1 MPSIPSK
8 RKPNNKIFPPTDLDL
23 DLIAGVQYWWSKK
36 NQYFLLCLLI
46 CMVLG
51 FLLFV
56 GLKNHNSSKL
66 HYSQIVFKTSTT
78 NSPINLQRII
88 NPELISSLV
97 LQEEFNNLKPQAII
111 DHLSLDNYH
120 PLAQDITNKILNL
133 EDSDLKKLVLSGN
146 QLENAILQL
155 DGFSQNHYVLRLTHN
170 KTGVTP
176 AQASLLLNQ
185 LVKLFNE
192 KTSKEVDFQKSQM
205 YFLKTINESNLKE
218 VGFLFQ
224 KIQSLKNNIQ
234 TIKRDFSELVTA
246 VDFAELQ
253 TNINKFDQ
261 YLNLSNGNVTDE
273 ITIRLQNQSDEI
285 EIKINSL
292 YEILNLLQNK
302 QSGLRIA
309 NSPSNDTSTIAQIDS
324 NSIQSLLNLGQE
336 LSSVEMI
343 NEIAS
348 EIKELSFEKASI
360 QSQLELN
367 KNLQKNNRNVET
379 ITVGQFNQVIHSV
392 NDLIK
397 MIINEKN
404 PARYLNVVSPPKYH
418 NDTNSFYQIYA
429 RYLALVVIVV
439 SLSLFLVYLLRSHF
453 SRNN

>member
-1 MPSIPSK
+1 MPSISSK
-8 RKPNNKIFPPTDLDL
+8 RKPNNIIVHPVDL

-51 FLLFV
+51 FILFA

-88 NPELISSLV
+88 NPELITSLV
-97 LQEEFNNLKPQAII
+97 LQEEFNNLKPQVII

-120 PLAQDITNKILNL
+120 PLAQDVTNKILNL
-133 EDSDLKKLVLSGN
+133 EDSALKKLVLSGN

-170 KTGVTP
+170 ETGITP
-176 AQASLLLNQ
+176 AQASLLLSQ
-185 LVKLFNE
+185 LIKLFNE
-192 KTSKEVDFQKSQM
+192 KTSQEVDFQKSQL
-205 YFLKTINESNLKE
+205 YFLQTINESNLSQS
-218 VGFLFQ
+218 GFLFE
-224 KIQSLKNNIQ
+224 KIQSLKGNIQ

-253 TNINKFDQ
+253 TNLNQFDQ
-261 YLNLSNGNVTDE
+261 FLNSSVDNATDE
-273 ITIRLQNQSDEI
+273 ITIRLQNQTNEL
-285 EIKINSL
+285 ETKINSL

-302 QSGLRIA
+302 QSGIRIS
-309 NSPSNDTSTIAQIDS
+309 NTPSNDTSTIAQIDS

-343 NEIAS
+343 NDIAS
-348 EIKELSFEKASI
+348 EIKELSFQKASI

-367 KNLQKNNRNVET
+367 QNLQQNNRNVEPL
-379 ITVGQFNQVIHSV
+379 TVSKFNQVIQQV
-392 NDLIK
+392 NDIVKL
-397 MIINEKN
+397 IINEKN
-404 PARYLNVVSPPKYH
+404 PVRYLNVVSPPKYF
-418 NDTNSFYQIYA
+418 NDANSFYQSYV
-429 RYLALVVIVV
+429 RYLALIVVIV

-453 SRNN
+453 RRNN

>member
-1 MPSIPSK
+1 MPSISSK
-8 RKPNNKIFPPTDLDL
+8 RKPNNIIVHPVDL

-51 FLLFV
+51 FILFA

-88 NPELISSLV
+88 NPELITSLV

-120 PLAQDITNKILNL
+120 PLAQGITNQILNL
-133 EDSDLKKLVLSGN
+133 EDSALKKLVLSGN

-170 KTGVTP
+170 ETGITP
-176 AQASLLLNQ
+176 AQASLLLSQ
-185 LVKLFNE
+185 LIKLFNE
-192 KTSKEVDFQKSQM
+192 KTSQEVDFQKSQL
-205 YFLKTINESNLKE
+205 YFLQTINESNLSQS
-218 VGFLFQ
+218 GFLFE
-224 KIQSLKNNIQ
+224 KIQSLKGNIQ

-253 TNINKFDQ
+253 TNLNQFDQ
-261 YLNLSNGNVTDE
+261 FLNSSVDNATDE
-273 ITIRLQNQSDEI
+273 ITIRLQNQSNEL
-285 EIKINSL
+285 ETKINSL

-302 QSGLRIA
+302 QSGIRIS
-309 NSPSNDTSTIAQIDS
+309 NTPSNDTSTIAQIDS

-343 NEIAS
+343 NDIAS
-348 EIKELSFEKASI
+348 EIKELSFQKASI

-367 KNLQKNNRNVET
+367 QNLQQNNRNVEPL
-379 ITVGQFNQVIHSV
+379 TVSKFNQVIQQV
-392 NDLIK
+392 NDIVKL
-397 MIINEKN
+397 IINEKN
-404 PARYLNVVSPPKYH
+404 PVRYLNVVSPPKYF
-418 NDTNSFYQIYA
+418 NDANSFYQSYV
-429 RYLALVVIVV
+429 RYLALIVVIV

-453 SRNN
+453 RRNN

>member
-1 MPSIPSK
+1 MPSISSK
-8 RKPNNKIFPPTDLDL
+8 RKPNNIIVHPVDL

-51 FLLFV
+51 FILFA

-88 NPELISSLV
+88 NPELITSLV

-111 DHLSLDNYH
+111 DHLSLDNFH
-120 PLAQDITNKILNL
+120 PLAQGITNQILNL
-133 EDSDLKKLVLSGN
+133 EDSALKKLVLSGN

-170 KTGVTP
+170 ETGITP
-176 AQASLLLNQ
+176 AQASLLLSQ
-185 LVKLFNE
+185 LIKLFNE
-192 KTSKEVDFQKSQM
+192 KTSQEVDFQKSQL
-205 YFLKTINESNLKE
+205 YFLQTINESNLSQS
-218 VGFLFQ
+218 GFLFE
-224 KIQSLKNNIQ
+224 KIQSLKGNIQ

-253 TNINKFDQ
+253 TNLNQFDQ
-261 YLNLSNGNVTDE
+261 FLNSSVDNATDE
-273 ITIRLQNQSDEI
+273 ITIRLQNQSNEL
-285 EIKINSL
+285 ETKINSL

-302 QSGLRIA
+302 QPGIRIS
-309 NSPSNDTSTIAQIDS
+309 NTPSNDTSTIAQIDS

-343 NEIAS
+343 NDIAS
-348 EIKELSFEKASI
+348 EIKELSFQKASI

-367 KNLQKNNRNVET
+367 QNLQQNNRNVEPL
-379 ITVGQFNQVIHSV
+379 TVSKFNQVIQQV
-392 NDLIK
+392 NDIVKL
-397 MIINEKN
+397 IINEKN
-404 PARYLNVVSPPKYH
+404 PVRYLNVVSPPKYF
-418 NDTNSFYQIYA
+418 NDANSFYQSYV
-429 RYLALVVIVV
+429 RYLALIVVIV

-453 SRNN
+453 RRNN

>member
-1 MPSIPSK
+1 MPSISSK
-8 RKPNNKIFPPTDLDL
+8 RKPNNKIVHPVDL
-23 DLIAGVQYWWSKK
+23 DLIAGVKYWWSKK

-51 FLLFV
+51 FILFA

-88 NPELISSLV
+88 NPELITSLV

-111 DHLSLDNYH
+111 DHLSLDNFH
-120 PLAQDITNKILNL
+120 PLAQGITNQILNI
-133 EDSDLKKLVLSGN
+133 EDSALKKLVLSGN

-170 KTGVTP
+170 ETGITP
-176 AQASLLLNQ
+176 AQASLLLSQ
-185 LVKLFNE
+185 LIKLFNE
-192 KTSKEVDFQKSQM
+192 KTSQEVDFQKSQL
-205 YFLKTINESNLKE
+205 YFLQTINESNLSQS
-218 VGFLFQ
+218 GFLFE
-224 KIQSLKNNIQ
+224 KIQSLKGNIQ

-253 TNINKFDQ
+253 TNLNQFDQ
-261 YLNLSNGNVTDE
+261 FLNSSVDNATDE
-273 ITIRLQNQSDEI
+273 ITIRLQNQSNEL
-285 EIKINSL
+285 ETKINSL

-302 QSGLRIA
+302 QSGIRIS
-309 NSPSNDTSTIAQIDS
+309 NTPSNDTSTIAQIDS

-343 NEIAS
+343 NDIAS
-348 EIKELSFEKASI
+348 EIKELSFQKASI
-360 QSQLELN
+360 KSQLELN
-367 KNLQKNNRNVET
+367 QNLQQNNRNVEPL
-379 ITVGQFNQVIHSV
+379 TVSKFNQVIHQV
-392 NDLIK
+392 NDIVKL
-397 MIINEKN
+397 IINEKN
-404 PARYLNVVSPPKYH
+404 PVRYLNVVSPPKYF
-418 NDTNSFYQIYA
+418 NDANSFYQSYV
-429 RYLALVVIVV
+429 RFLALIVVIV

-453 SRNN
+453 RRNN

>member
-1 MPSIPSK
+1 MPSISSK
-8 RKPNNKIFPPTDLDL
+8 RKPNNIIVHPVDL

-51 FLLFV
+51 FILFA

-88 NPELISSLV
+88 NPELITSLV
-97 LQEEFNNLKPQAII
+97 LQEEFNNLKPQVII
-111 DHLSLDNYH
+111 DHLSLDNFH
-120 PLAQDITNKILNL
+120 PLAQGITNQILNL
-133 EDSDLKKLVLSGN
+133 EDSALKKLVLSGK

-170 KTGVTP
+170 ETGITP
-176 AQASLLLNQ
+176 AQASLLLSQ
-185 LVKLFNE
+185 LIKLFNE
-192 KTSKEVDFQKSQM
+192 KTSQEVDFQKSQL
-205 YFLKTINESNLKE
+205 YFLQTINESNLSQS
-218 VGFLFQ
+218 GFLFE
-224 KIQSLKNNIQ
+224 KIQSLKGNIQ

-253 TNINKFDQ
+253 TNLNQFDQ
-261 YLNLSNGNVTDE
+261 FLNSSVDNATDE
-273 ITIRLQNQSDEI
+273 ITIRLQNQTNEL
-285 EIKINSL
+285 ETKINSL

-302 QSGLRIA
+302 QPGIRIS
-309 NSPSNDTSTIAQIDS
+309 NTPSNDTSTIAQIDS

-343 NEIAS
+343 NDIAS
-348 EIKELSFEKASI
+348 EIKELSFQKASI

-367 KNLQKNNRNVET
+367 QNLQQNNRNVEPL
-379 ITVGQFNQVIHSV
+379 TVSKFNQVIQQV
-392 NDLIK
+392 NDIVKL
-397 MIINEKN
+397 IINEKN
-404 PARYLNVVSPPKYH
+404 PVRYLNVVSPPKYF
-418 NDTNSFYQIYA
+418 NDANSIYQSYV
-429 RYLALVVIVV
+429 RYLALIVVIV

-453 SRNN
+453 RRNN

>member
-8 RKPNNKIFPPTDLDL
+8 QKPNNKIAPPTDVDL
-23 DLIAGVQYWWSKK
+23 DLMAGVQYWWGKK
-36 NQYFLLCLLI
+36 NQYFLLCLLL

-56 GLKNHNSSKL
+56 GLKNQNSSKL

-88 NPELISSLV
+88 NPELISNLV
-97 LQEEFNNLKPQAII
+97 LQEELNNLNPEAII
-111 DHLSLDNYH
+111 NHLSLDNYH
-120 PLAQDITNKILNL
+120 PLAQDITNQILNL
-133 EDSDLKKLVLSGN
+133 EDSALKKLVLSGN
-146 QLENAILQL
+146 QLESAILQL
-155 DGFSQNHYVLRLTHN
+155 DGISQNHYVLRLTHN
-170 KTGVTP
+170 ETGITP

-185 LVKLFNE
+185 LIKSFNE
-192 KTSKEVDFQKSQM
+192 KTSQEVDFQKSQM
-205 YFLKTINESNLKE
+205 HFLQTINESNLKE

-234 TIKRDFSELVTA
+234 TIKQDFSELVTA

-261 YLNLSNGNVTDE
+261 YLNLSNGNLTDE

-302 QSGLRIA
+302 QSSLRIA

-343 NEIAS
+343 NDIAS

-367 KNLQKNNRNVET
+367 KNLKKNNRNVET
-379 ITVGQFNQVIHSV
+379 ITVGQLNQVIQQV
-392 NDLIK
+392 NDIIK

-404 PARYLNVVSPPKYH
+404 PARYLNVVSPPKYY
-418 NDTNSFYQIYA
+418 NDTNSFYQSYA

>member
-1 MPSIPSK
+1 MPSISSK
-8 RKPNNKIFPPTDLDL
+8 RKPNNIIVHPVDL

-51 FLLFV
+51 FILFA

-88 NPELISSLV
+88 NPELITSLV

-120 PLAQDITNKILNL
+120 PLAQDVTNKILNL
-133 EDSDLKKLVLSGN
+133 EDSALKKLVLSGN

-170 KTGVTP
+170 ETGITP
-176 AQASLLLNQ
+176 AQASLLLSQ
-185 LVKLFNE
+185 LIKLFNE
-192 KTSKEVDFQKSQM
+192 KTSQEVDFQKSQL
-205 YFLKTINESNLKE
+205 YFLQTINESNLSQS
-218 VGFLFQ
+218 GFLFE
-224 KIQSLKNNIQ
+224 KIQSLKGNIQ

-253 TNINKFDQ
+253 TNLNQFDQ
-261 YLNLSNGNVTDE
+261 FLNSSVDNATDE
-273 ITIRLQNQSDEI
+273 ITIRLQNQTNEL
-285 EIKINSL
+285 ETKINSL

-302 QSGLRIA
+302 QPGIRIS
-309 NSPSNDTSTIAQIDS
+309 NTTSNDTSTIAQIDS

-343 NEIAS
+343 NDIAS
-348 EIKELSFEKASI
+348 EIKELSFQRASI

-367 KNLQKNNRNVET
+367 QNLQQNNRNVEPL
-379 ITVGQFNQVIHSV
+379 TVNKFNQVIQQV
-392 NDLIK
+392 NDIVKL
-397 MIINEKN
+397 IINEKN
-404 PARYLNVVSPPKYH
+404 PVRYLNVVSPPKYF
-418 NDTNSFYQIYA
+418 NDANSFYQSYV
-429 RYLALVVIVV
+429 RYLALIVVIV

-453 SRNN
+453 RRNN